1 MTYRPEP
8 DRAVLEANGRRME
21 FAALALCAIGLVMVY
36 AATAPFSDK
45 TRMGTVED
53 TIPTLWSQATKLALG
68 FVAFLLGR
76 AISLDLLKRNAG
88 KLLIFAVFVLALV
101 PFFGIT
107 LNYSN
112 RWLKFGSFT
121 FQPVEMVKLAVV
133 AWIAAHL
140 SRIGDRIRDLRELSL
155 VFLLGV
161 GPALLL
167 LFLQPDFGSSVFL
180 LGVAL
185 VLVVIA
191 GARFRHYGGGILGG
205 FAALYL
211 AAIAF
216 FPHVVTRFQKHVDP
230 KPGDQVYQALLSFG
244 AGGFAGIDGGI
255 GAGVGKLG
263 FVPMVQSDFIM
274 SAIGEEAGFLGSS
287 IVIAL
292 FVMFTYAGARI
303 ALLQRERFR
312 FLLACGLVINVAVQA
327 LINLVVV
334 TALGPTKGIALPFI
348 SSGGSAVMFSL
359 FGVGLLIN
367 LARSRAMETE
377 EPERYAPDADTE
389 SDPGDALT
397 PNRRP
402 QPARAGARE
411 KMVVQHG

>member
-1 MTYRPEP
+1 MTNTAVS
-8 DRAVLEANGRRME
+8 DRAILDANGKRME
-21 FAALALCAIGLVMVY
+21 FATLALCAIGLVMVY
-36 AATAPFSDK
+36 AATSPFGDK
-45 TRMGTVED
+45 ARTGTVED
-53 TIPTLWSQATKLALG
+53 TIPTLASQATKLALG

-76 AISLDLLKRNAG
+76 ALSLDMLKRNAG
-88 KLLIFAVFVLALV
+88 KILVFAVFVLALV

-112 RWLKFGSFT
+112 RWLRFGSFT

-133 AWIAAHL
+133 VWIAAHL
-140 SRIGDRIRDLRELSL
+140 CRLGDRIRDLSELSRT
-155 VFLLGV
+155 FLFAV
-161 GPALLL
+161 GPPLVL

-185 VLVVIA
+185 VLVIIA
-191 GARFRHYGGGILGG
+191 GARFRHYGGAILGG

-303 ALLQRERFR
+303 ALHQRDRFR
-312 FLLACGLVINVAVQA
+312 LLLACGLVINVAVQA
-327 LINLVVV
+327 MINLVVV

-367 LARSRAMETE
+367 LARSAAVETG
-377 EPERYAPDADTE
+377 EPGRYAADDDTE
-389 SDPGDALT
+389 SDPGESHI
-397 PNRRP
+397 PNRRA
-402 QPARAGARE
+402 QPARTGARE